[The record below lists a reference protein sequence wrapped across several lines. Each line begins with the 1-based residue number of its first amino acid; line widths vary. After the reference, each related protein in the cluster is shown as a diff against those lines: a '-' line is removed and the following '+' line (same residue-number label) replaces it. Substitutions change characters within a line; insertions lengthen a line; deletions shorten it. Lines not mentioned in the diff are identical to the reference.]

1 MRKSSMS
8 RDAWLLLPKSH
19 STQTSIWDRNKLSCL
34 SHCWVS
40 LVDQKIE
47 NQTGMQETWVQS
59 LGWEDPLEKG
69 ISTHSS
75 SLAWGILWREEPGKL
90 QSMGSWGV
98 EHNWVTSTFTLT
110 SQCRMISAKTELL
123 QACMLS
129 HFSHVQLFV
138 TPRTIVLQAHPSMGF
153 PRQEY
158 WSGLPFHSPG
168 DLPDPRIEPGSPA
181 LQADYLPSEPPGT
194 PY

>member
-1 MRKSSMS
+1 MRKSSKS

-47 NQTGMQETWVQS
+47 NLPGMQETWVRS

-98 EHNWVTSTFTLT
+98 EHNWVTSTFSLT

-138 TPRTIVLQAHPSMGF
+138 ILWTAAGQALLSMGF
-153 PRQEY
+153 SRWEH
-158 WSGLPFHSPG
+158 WSGLWCPSPG
-168 DLPDPRIEPGSPA
+168 DLPDPGIELVS
-181 LQADYLPSEPPGT
+181 
-194 PY
+194 